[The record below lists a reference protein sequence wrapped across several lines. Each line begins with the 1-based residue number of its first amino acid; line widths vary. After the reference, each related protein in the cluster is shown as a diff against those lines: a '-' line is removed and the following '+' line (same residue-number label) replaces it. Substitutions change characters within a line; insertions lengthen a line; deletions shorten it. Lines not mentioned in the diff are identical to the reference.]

1 MDAKTG
7 YRGRGFVPLEMLA
20 VICIIAV
27 LLGLGVVVVS
37 SARQQAHLAQ
47 AEGQLKQVSLALDLY
62 YKHYGYYPPPG
73 SDLSRELG
81 PFVQNPKVFISPLT
95 GGGKDLSAMYESL
108 TLEELDEA
116 ENYVAAFFDDDGE
129 TAVILK
135 TLGKIV
141 RKTDLRFNP
150 DIPLSAKFAIVTAV
164 GLGNG
169 DETAVASENLDTGE
183 DTLEYIA
190 KYTLDCATQD
200 KTAVSI
206 DKYAVE
212 EIDGAIVDD
221 GAGPLGL
228 PDGIAGEDGIVFE
241 AEDGDQ
247 LGGVAGTDTFVLNIS
262 NPEGDV
268 SVGDI
273 PVTIQLKSGR
283 DTFKLKKEPMTLDQ
297 LRVHDGPIDLVNS
310 KDKAG
315 EPTGWTIEVDYT
327 DAGEVT
333 VTFEVSTNGKTQDL
347 SNIEFTLGSG
357 VDILGVEPVRR
368 TVAAPQ

>member
-1 MDAKTG
+1 
-7 YRGRGFVPLEMLA
+7 
-20 VICIIAV
+20 
-27 LLGLGVVVVS
+27 
-37 SARQQAHLAQ
+37 
-47 AEGQLKQVSLALDLY
+47 VSLALDLY
-62 YKHYGYYPPPG
+62 YKHNGRYPPPG

-95 GGGKDLSAMYESL
+95 GGEKDLSAMYESL
-108 TLEELDEA
+108 TLAELDEP

-164 GLGNG
+164 GLDSG
-169 DETAVASENLDTGE
+169 DETAVASENLDSGQ
-183 DTLEYIA
+183 DILEYIA

-212 EIDGAIVDD
+212 EIDGSVVDE
-221 GAGPLGL
+221 GAGPFEL

-247 LGGVAGTDTFVLNIS
+247 LGGVAGTDTFVLTIS
-262 NPEGDV
+262 DNGDV
-268 SVGDI
+268 DSI
-273 PVTIQLKSGR
+273 PVTIDLKAGR
-283 DTFKLKKEPMTLDQ
+283 DVFQLPDPPAGKREWTLSDLQDQSSGDKSISLVDSKEGGD
-297 LRVHDGPIDLVNS
+297 
-310 KDKAG
+310 
-315 EPTGWTIEVDYT
+315 TGWSIDVTY
-327 DAGEVT
+327 DADTGEVE
-333 VTFEVSTNGKTQDL
+333 VTFDVSTDGTTNDL
-347 SNIEFTLGSG
+347 SNIEFTLGGG
-357 VDILGVEPVRR
+357 VDILEVAPVRR
-368 TVAAPQ
+368 TLAAPQ